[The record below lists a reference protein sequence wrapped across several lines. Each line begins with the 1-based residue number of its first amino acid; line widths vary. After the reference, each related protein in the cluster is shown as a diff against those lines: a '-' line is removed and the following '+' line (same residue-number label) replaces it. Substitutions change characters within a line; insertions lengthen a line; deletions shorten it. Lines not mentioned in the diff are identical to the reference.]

1 MIPLL
6 EKRNQLREL
15 NIDECKVR
23 KNVCTD
29 LFKVIQ
35 NFDNLESLSITNAK
49 MSPACIPYL
58 KEYLSKSCR
67 LHTLDISWNGLR
79 AQQMLEL
86 CEVVG
91 ENRFLK
97 YLNLSN
103 NTLVNPSELKWNMSN
118 EREAAKYYKETVKAK
133 ETNKMAIRALRM
145 KGL

>member
-1 MIPLL
+1 
-6 EKRNQLREL
+6 
-15 NIDECKVR
+15 
-23 KNVCTD
+23 
-29 LFKVIQ
+29 
-35 NFDNLESLSITNAK
+35 